1 MLRNYFKSSIR
12 NILRER
18 YFSLINIVGL
28 ALGISVC
35 LLIWSYVR
43 FEMSYDNFHKDL
55 DRLYRVNQTLVW
67 SPNGGMMGSTGPQ
80 LALVL
85 KEDFPE
91 IEEAMRVNTPGD
103 FLVKY
108 QEANGQIKA
117 FNEDNVLAAD
127 SNFFN
132 FFSVPLKEGNAATA
146 LHGLDK
152 VVISNEIAK
161 KLFGDEPAL
170 GKMLMFGDEGKAVE
184 VTGVTEKQ
192 PDNMH
197 FHFDYLISMY
207 TNPSIKR
214 FDWSWIWTQTATYV
228 KLRPGADVAALEKKM
243 QSMVELNVK
252 PSLSRMGM
260 SYEEFMKGKGEWTF
274 ALQPV
279 QSIHLYSGEID
290 NRIGPVGDIKYVQIF
305 SFVALF
311 VLVLAII
318 NFVNLSTA
326 RGASRAKEVGVKK
339 VLGAFRQSLILQFQL
354 ESILMTSVATLL
366 GLGLLELFRIVISNA
381 LSIEMPFS
389 IWDGGSNLW
398 LIVLLPIVVGFVAGI
413 YPAFYLTSF
422 KPANVLKGKV
432 ASGFKSGLRN
442 GLVTVQFV
450 VSIVF
455 IIATIVVQQQLASF
469 QSANLGFNK
478 ENILVL
484 N

>member
-1 MLRNYFKSSIR
+1 MFRNYIKSSIR

-35 LLIWSYVR
+35 LLIYSYVR

-67 SPNGGMMGSTGPQ
+67 APDGGMMGSTGPQ

-103 FLVKY
+103 FLIKY
-108 QEANGQIKA
+108 QQPNGQIKA

-132 FFSVPLKEGNAATA
+132 FFSVPLKEGSPSTA
-146 LHGLDK
+146 LRGLDK

-161 KLFGDEPAL
+161 KLFGEESAL
-170 GKMLMFGDEGKAVE
+170 GKILLFGDEGKAVE

-197 FHFDYLISMY
+197 FHFDYLISLY

-214 FDWSWIWTQTATYV
+214 MEWSWIWTQTATYV
-228 KLRPGADVAALEKKM
+228 KLKPGADVVALEKKM

-274 ALQPV
+274 ALQP
-279 QSIHLYSGEID
+279 
-290 NRIGPVGDIKYVQIF
+290 
-305 SFVALF
+305 
-311 VLVLAII
+311 
-318 NFVNLSTA
+318 
-326 RGASRAKEVGVKK
+326 
-339 VLGAFRQSLILQFQL
+339 
-354 ESILMTSVATLL
+354 
-366 GLGLLELFRIVISNA
+366 
-381 LSIEMPFS
+381 
-389 IWDGGSNLW
+389 
-398 LIVLLPIVVGFVAGI
+398 
-413 YPAFYLTSF
+413 
-422 KPANVLKGKV
+422 
-432 ASGFKSGLRN
+432 
-442 GLVTVQFV
+442 
-450 VSIVF
+450 
-455 IIATIVVQQQLASF
+455 
-469 QSANLGFNK
+469 
-478 ENILVL
+478 
-484 N
+484 